1 MIEDKTNNEIPT
13 IPDILTRFNVKGNI
27 ITWDALN
34 TQVKNVEAVID
45 LHGDYGVPVKG
56 KKKNFYNDLI
66 DYFDEKTL

>member
-13 IPDILTRFNVKGNI
+13 IPDILTRFNVKG
-27 ITWDALN
+27 
-34 TQVKNVEAVID
+34 
-45 LHGDYGVPVKG
+45 